1 MGHKHDAGN
10 RYEVTLH
17 KDVPIEMKD
26 GIILYADIYY
36 PQTEE
41 RLPALLMRS
50 PYDKAHS
57 EFMSYLHP
65 AWYARQGFIVVT
77 QDSRGK
83 YTSEGTFEPFKHERQ
98 DGLDTI
104 AFVRSLPQCNGKVGM
119 YGFSYVG
126 ATQLQP
132 SVERPEGL
140 TAIAPAFTN
149 DGYYE
154 DWMFKNGA
162 LHQAFVQSWTSFLA
176 LDQPWR
182 RGKPELSR
190 QMMKNNLNIDAEYDH
205 LPLTEHPLIDQT
217 ITPFYYEWLQHPTFD
232 AYWKQWHLGDR
243 YDDMVIPGLH
253 IGGWYDIFIEG
264 TLRNFIGMS
273 ARHPHQKLLIGP
285 WYHMPWTNRVGELD
299 FGEQAYNL
307 VDKMQV
313 RWFEYWLNGI
323 DNGIMDEPP
332 ISIFVMGVNKW
343 RHEYEWPL
351 ARTVY
356 KPFYLHSGGR
366 ANSLGGDGWLNE
378 NMPIDELPDIYVYN
392 PFDPVPSAGGHSC
405 CDARLTPMGP
415 KDQRHVEIRNDVL
428 VYTTDVLVQDVEVTG
443 PVQAILYA
451 ASSAEDTDFT
461 VKLVDVWPEGPAI
474 NVLEGIQRASY
485 RNSNVQPQP
494 IEPGKV
500 YAYKFQI
507 GSTSYVFQSGHRI
520 RVEISSSNF
529 PAFDRHLNVFHTAKD
544 WNYTEAKP
552 AMQTILHDA
561 DHPSHLILPIIPT

>member
-1 MGHKHDAGN
+1 MSKQQS
-10 RYEVTLH
+10 RKTYEVSLQT
-17 KDVPIEMKD
+17 DVPIKMRD
-26 GIILYADIYY
+26 GVTLYADIYY
-36 PQTEE
+36 PQTDE
-41 RLPALLMRS
+41 RLPVLLMRS

-57 EFMSYLHP
+57 EFMSYMHP
-65 AWYARQGFIVVT
+65 AWYARHGFIVVT

-83 YTSEGTFEPFKHERQ
+83 YKSEGTFDPFKYERQ

-104 AFVRSLPQCNGKVGM
+104 AFVRSLPQSNGKVGM

-140 TAIAPAFTN
+140 AAIAPAFTN

-190 QMMKNNLNIDAEYDH
+190 QMMKNNLNIDTEYDH
-205 LPLTEHPLIDQT
+205 LPLTEHPLIDPA

-232 AYWKQWHLGDR
+232 DYWRQWHLGDR
-243 YDDMVIPGLH
+243 YDDITVPALH

-264 TLRNFIGMS
+264 TLRNFVGLR
-273 ARHPHQKLLIGP
+273 ARNPHQKLLVGP
-285 WYHMPWTNRVGELD
+285 WYHMPWMKQIGDLD
-299 FGEQAYNL
+299 FGEQAHNL
-307 VDKMQV
+307 VDEMQV
-313 RWFEYWLNGI
+313 RWFEYWLKGI

-332 ISIFVMGVNKW
+332 VSIFVMGINKW

-366 ANSLGGDGWLNE
+366 ANSLGGDGRLNE
-378 NMPIDELPDIYVYN
+378 QKPGDELPDIYVYN

-415 KDQRHVEIRNDVL
+415 KDQRHVEMRNDVL
-428 VYTTDVLVQDVEVTG
+428 VYTSDVLEQDLEVTG
-443 PVQAILYA
+443 PVQAVLYA
-451 ASSAEDTDFT
+451 SSSAEDTDFT

-485 RNSNVQPQP
+485 RDSNTHPKP

-500 YAYKFQI
+500 YTYQFQV
-507 GSTSYVFQSGHRI
+507 GSTSYVFKAGHRI
-520 RVEISSSNF
+520 RVEVSSSNF
-529 PAFDRHLNVFHTAKD
+529 PTFDRHLNLFHPMKN
-544 WNYTEAKP
+544 WNYSDAKP
-552 AMQTILHDA
+552 AMQTVLHDA
-561 DHPSHLILPIIPT
+561 EHPSHLILPVIPG